1 LVLAPKIYYA
11 TILPR
16 ACLSVKIGG
25 LQNLKL
31 HNEVK
36 MPIYEYQCSACG
48 HTLEAL
54 QKMSEDPL
62 KTCPACHKDSLGKLV
77 SATSFQLKGTGWY
90 ATDFKTKPQAP
101 ASTTTDTKEK
111 ASTDTKPASDSST
124 AKDKTSE

>member
-1 LVLAPKIYYA
+1 
-11 TILPR
+11 
-16 ACLSVKIGG
+16 
-25 LQNLKL
+25 
-31 HNEVK
+31 

-90 ATDFKTKPQAP
+90 ATDFKTKPAAP
-101 ASTTTDTKEK
+101 ASTTGDTKEK
-111 ASTDTKPASDSST
+111 ASSEAKPAASDGST
-124 AKDKTSE
+124 AKDKTSD